1 MANRHIIDRKLP
13 ERSKLMFYFP
23 VPTKGSDYYVVEMP
37 FFENIKIMESKKA
50 RYQKY
55 SLISRSSNLYSYLGA
70 DSRVLNLSFNM
81 TMPHIMDDN
90 SGLTID
96 QFVNYQEKD
105 NLDTEK
111 KRFKEPY
118 KAPVIQGM
126 AFQLGNHYTKELAF
140 ASAKQVL
147 LNNKIAGSIDLIDQ
161 IDMDTKYGGLSLE
174 EEDSANNQ
182 RAKTAVAKGA
192 QETQLYA
199 GYANQDKA
207 QEKAKKAM
215 EDNETMELH
224 YRIIDL
230 ITYWTNII
238 RSSVV
243 NNASNPLYGPPT
255 IRLRHGIL
263 YQDIPCICT
272 DYSISYNEE
281 AGYDINTLLPRQL
294 KVTMKLEEIRTG
306 DFGSFDTNNV
316 ISQDNLAGWE
326 AVVLGDTHSMDPG
339 SGGLYLSR
347 NPGSGALYL

>member
-90 SGLTID
+90 PGLTLDRFIR
-96 QFVNYQEKD
+96 YQSDKD
-105 NLDTEK
+105 NIEAEK
-111 KRFKEPY
+111 KKFKEPY
-118 KAPVIQGM
+118 KAAEGIAGM
-126 AFQLGNHYTKELAF
+126 AFQLGTHYTKELAF

-147 LNNKIAGSIDLIDQ
+147 LNDKIHLNTHESMAMLQKYNIGTPDSSSEALAASIGSAKDGASIQLNAGQ
-161 IDMDTKYGGLSLE
+161 
-174 EEDSANNQ
+174 
-182 RAKTAVAKGA
+182 
-192 QETQLYA
+192 
-199 GYANQDKA
+199 ANQDA
-207 QEKAKKAM
+207 AEAKAKEAM
-215 EDNETMELH
+215 EDNENTQLK

-230 ITYWTNII
+230 IIYWTNII

-316 ISQDNLAGWE
+316 IAQDNLAGWE

>member
-90 SGLTID
+90 PGLTLD
-96 QFVNYQEKD
+96 QFVEYQTKD
-105 NLDTEK
+105 NPDAEK

-147 LNNKIAGSIDLIDQ
+147 LNNKIQGT
-161 IDMDTKYGGLSLE
+161 MDTIQEANQARKFGLLTSE
-174 EEDSANNQ
+174 EQ
-182 RAKTAVAKGA
+182 TAIAEPAMESMGA
-192 QETQLYA
+192 QQTEIIGGQ
-199 GYANQDKA
+199 ANQDKA
-207 QEKAKKAM
+207 QKKAKEAM

-272 DYSISYNEE
+272 DYSLSYNEE

-306 DFGSFDTNNV
+306 DFQEFDTTN
-316 ISQDNLAGWE
+316 IIKKDNLAGWE

-339 SGGLYLSR
+339 YGTGI
-347 NPGSGALYL
+347 GSNYDRMAR

>member
-90 SGLTID
+90 PGLTLE
-96 QFVNYQEKD
+96 QFIRYQSDKD
-105 NLDTEK
+105 NIEAEK
-111 KRFKEPY
+111 NKFKEPY
-118 KAPVIQGM
+118 KAAEGIAGM
-126 AFQLGNHYTKELAF
+126 AFQLGTHYTKELAF

-147 LNNKIAGSIDLIDQ
+147 LNNQITAG
-161 IDMDTKYGGLSLE
+161 MDGATSKALMSKFGMAGMVPGVAI
-174 EEDSANNQ
+174 DSALVVDG
-182 RAKTAVAKGA
+182 T
-192 QETQLYA
+192 TQLNA
-199 GYANQDKA
+199 GQANQDKA
-207 QEKAKKAM
+207 QKKAEKDM
-215 EDNETMELH
+215 EDNENTQLT

-230 ITYWTNII
+230 IIYWTNII

-243 NNASNPLYGPPT
+243 NNAANPIYGPPT

-326 AVVLGDTHSMDPG
+326 AVVLGDTQSMDPG

>member
-23 VPTKGSDYYVVEMP
+23 VPTQGSDYYVVEMP

-90 SGLTID
+90 PGLTLD
-96 QFVNYQEKD
+96 QFIRYQSDKD
-105 NLDTEK
+105 NIEAEK
-111 KRFKEPY
+111 KKFKEPY
-118 KAPVIQGM
+118 KAAEGIAGM
-126 AFQLGNHYTKELAF
+126 AFQLGTHYTKELAF

-147 LNNKIAGSIDLIDQ
+147 LNDKILGSDYNRLKLIE
-161 IDMDTKYGGLSLE
+161 KYGII
-174 EEDSANNQ
+174 
-182 RAKTAVAKGA
+182 GA
-192 QETQLYA
+192 GIGNAEVPTIQQNTTTQLNA
-199 GYANQDKA
+199 GQANQDA
-207 QEKAKKAM
+207 AEAKAKKDM
-215 EDNETMELH
+215 EDNENTQLK

-230 ITYWTNII
+230 IIYWTNII

-243 NNASNPLYGPPT
+243 NNAANPIYGPPT